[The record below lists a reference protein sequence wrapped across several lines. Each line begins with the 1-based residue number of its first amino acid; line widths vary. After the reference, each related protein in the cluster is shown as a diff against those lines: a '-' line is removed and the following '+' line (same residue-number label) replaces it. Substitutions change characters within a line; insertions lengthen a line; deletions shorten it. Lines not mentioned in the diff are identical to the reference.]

1 MKIETTHT
9 PGPWIVRNTMESW
22 AGERAGEILISADL
36 GYVAIALPRNES
48 DLRDNS
54 VIGGEVGSADAN
66 ARLIAAAPELLE
78 AARAVLLAEK
88 DDWREPTR
96 SLAASAARD
105 AVAKAVSQEAA

>member
-1 MKIETTHT
+1 MKTETKHT
-9 PGPWIVRNTMESW
+9 PGPWRW
-22 AGERAGEILISADL
+22 ERIEGRRKVFMPDDYMLVGNDSQRLGFCASAFQAENRVPEGVD
-36 GYVAIALPRNES
+36 GQ
-48 DLRDNS
+48 
-54 VIGGEVGSADAN
+54 N

-96 SLAASAARD
+96 SLAASAART